1 MENNFKVKYELDFS
15 ECTTLGEIY
24 AVIRGTLDLPEEFGE
39 NLSALWDV
47 IIGMIPVPAEISV
60 IKCAKNSELVSYI
73 ERIIAIM
80 HRAEKEEHLELRVVV
95 KE

>member
-39 NLSALWDV
+39 ILSALWDV
-47 IIGMIPVPAEISV
+47 ITGMIPVPAEISV

>member
-47 IIGMIPVPAEISV
+47 ITGMIPVPAEISV

-80 HRAEKEEHLELRVVV
+80 HRAEKEEHLELRVVI

>member
-47 IIGMIPVPAEISV
+47 ITGMTPVPAEISV

>member
-1 MENNFKVKYELDFS
+1 MENNFKVKYKLDFS

>member
-47 IIGMIPVPAEISV
+47 ITGMIPVPAEISV
-60 IKCAKNSELVSYI
+60 IKYAKNSELVSYI